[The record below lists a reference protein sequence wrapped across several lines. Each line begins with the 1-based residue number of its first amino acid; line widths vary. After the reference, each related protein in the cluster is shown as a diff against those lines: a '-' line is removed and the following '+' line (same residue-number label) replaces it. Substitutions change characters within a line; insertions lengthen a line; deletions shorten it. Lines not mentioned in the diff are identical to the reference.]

1 MRRGRTRGTP
11 QVLLQRAQCDAAISQ
26 CDAAISARRRGA
38 RWLSRTAVIVQA
50 TQRFLRGGEAQLSA
64 SQQTQDS
71 TAWPGDCQGHLLPP
85 TLSKETQ
92 DPTAWRTGIARILRW
107 CGSGACIWL
116 VETRGPAGVD
126 IETGARIR
134 HVRRQPNQAGGGDD
148 GVGSLA
154 APAGYIQGISL
165 EAVAASRLRSRSSS
179 LRL

>member
-1 MRRGRTRGTP
+1 MISLTSCHSLIWHKMKSVQGSNKRHTTSSFATRAMRRRNFAMRRRNFCEKARCELIEP
-11 QVLLQRAQCDAAISQ
+11 HSCHRAA
-26 CDAAISARRRGA
+26 DAAISARRRG
-38 RWLSRTAVIVQA
+38 TAVSI
-50 TQRFLRGGEAQLSA
+50 TRDTRFHGV
-64 SQQTQDS
+64 
-71 TAWPGDCQGHLLPP
+71 AWRLPGSSPPP

-92 DPTAWRTGIARILRW
+92 DPMAWRTGITRILRW

-154 APAGYIQGISL
+154 APAG
-165 EAVAASRLRSRSSS
+165 
-179 LRL
+179 